1 MLLHGRGRIAGV
13 CLHLSV
19 ILPLLHA
26 ASLGAQV
33 RSEIIVGHVVLP
45 DGRPAAGA
53 LAQATRAPDR
63 KVFRASADLSG
74 RYEIRI
80 DSGSGDYLLHISLPT
95 NPSLSAY
102 RRRLLR
108 SAGSSDTIVHDV
120 RLSAG
125 ATNVSAVRV
134 EARRPLPPRGPDAI
148 GNETGSAS
156 QQAVGLAAAIA
167 PELRGDLAAF
177 AAALPGVLPT
187 NTGVSVFGLASSQNA
202 TMLNGMAFPG
212 TALPRDVRT
221 EVRVSTA
228 VYDPSRG
235 WFGGAETSVE
245 LAAARLFSESSGS
258 ITINAPAVQSGDP
271 ATGSRLARFTDLT
284 LSTGGSGLTL
294 RDRVSYN
301 FGVQYSQSVRHA
313 AALEDLD
320 AAALELSGLPR
331 DSALGV
337 LRQLQALQLPGG
349 VTSARL
355 VRTASVI
362 TRINSIENDPQTL
375 APRPS
380 SVGLIV
386 HAATQD
392 SRGLPS
398 SLLSTRTTAA
408 DGVRGV
414 FALQGVY
421 SRYIGT
427 GYLAE
432 AKTSLSA
439 VDEVLEP
446 AFALPHGFIQL
457 DPDVLGVGTPAA
469 AIRFGGSPAS
479 LVRRRQYT
487 WESRGE
493 LKYLSASTQR
503 HRYRLTADVRWDVQE
518 RQDRSNEFG
527 TFYYATLADFHAGT
541 PRVFSRALQETRGSV
556 STWNGFLAASHQLRP
571 AASVQVQY
579 GVRLEGTWLASDLGP
594 SAAVKS
600 ALSQNGPSSKL
611 LLHASPRVGF
621 SWAYGGRAPAT
632 AIVTT
637 PNVHFAFPSM
647 GVIKGGIGEFREML
661 GPTSAVGAVGGG
673 TLGDA
678 ESVLTCVGENI
689 PLADWGSYSVSPGT
703 IPTSCAPGH
712 TAPAVPTGAVAS
724 RFLDA
729 AFRPA
734 TNWRASLSW
743 SAGTSRIVWIVE
755 GVLNEGYSQPSLLN
769 LNQKAEPIFRTALE
783 DRPVFVSAQSIA
795 AQFGTVNASAARA
808 VPSLGPVIQVRSD
821 GRSSSRQLIVTLMP
835 NFARMR
841 LPLYGSLSYTLAS
854 ARQRL
859 RGYDA
864 TTFAAPNTLEWA
876 RARLMA
882 RHGVVA
888 QLGWNGRVVGVG
900 VAANLRSG
908 RPFTPI
914 VGSDVNADG
923 LKNDRAFIFVPEQ
936 LDAQAASR
944 MRALSQ
950 SGPANVRKCLRSQSG
965 AVAVA
970 NSCFESW
977 TTDLNARLTLAG
989 QFLSGWRRRVTASL
1003 VFSNLA
1009 AGADALLHGRHL
1021 AGWGSGRTP
1030 DPVLLSAVGFDSS
1043 ARRFRYAVNSQFGR
1057 QSAGVA
1063 LGNPGFRVALDV
1075 RLDLGVHASRQQL
1088 ARFVR
1093 PGRDGRPGPRLT
1105 ATELQQRFA
1114 RNVPEPYALI
1124 LAESDSL
1131 LLSSTQVRALQTR
1144 QVLFRAQ
1151 MDSAWRQL
1159 ANSLTEMPDSFNER
1173 VAFQLQ
1179 ERVID
1184 AVWNLGRVEL
1194 RSFLP
1199 TVLNS
1204 QQLLM
1209 LPSFAGLMYRAA
1221 RPLRGLRYFAIGRP

>member
-1 MLLHGRGRIAGV
+1 MLLHGWARIAGV
-13 CLHLSV
+13 CFRLSAV
-19 ILPLLHA
+19 LPLLHVK
-26 ASLGAQV
+26 SLGAQV
-33 RSEIIVGHVVLP
+33 RSEVIVGHVVLP

-53 LAQATRAPDR
+53 LAIATRAPDR
-63 KVFRASADLSG
+63 KVFRAAADLSG

-80 DSGSGDYLLHISLPT
+80 DSGSGDYLLHVSLPT
-95 NPSLSAY
+95 NTSLSAY

-125 ATNVSAVRV
+125 ATNVAAVRV

-148 GNETGSAS
+148 ANETGSAS

-177 AAALPGVLPT
+177 AAAMPGVLPT
-187 NTGVSVFGLASSQNA
+187 NTGVSVFGLPSSQNA

-212 TALPRDVRT
+212 TALPRDTRT
-221 EVRVSTA
+221 EVRVSSA

-235 WFGGAETSVE
+235 WFGGAETAVE
-245 LAAARLFSESSGS
+245 LAAARLFSESSGGV
-258 ITINAPAVQSGDP
+258 TINAPTVQSGDP
-271 ATGSRLARFTDLT
+271 VTGSPLARFTGMT

-301 FGVQYSQSVRHA
+301 FGVQYSQTVRHA
-313 AALEDLD
+313 SALEDLD

-331 DSALGV
+331 DSALSV
-337 LRQLQALQLPGG
+337 LRRLQALQLPGG
-349 VTSARL
+349 VPSARL
-355 VRTASVI
+355 VRSASVI

-375 APRPS
+375 APRPTS
-380 SVGLIV
+380 AGLIV

-392 SRGLPS
+392 TRGLPS

-408 DGVRGV
+408 DGQRSVL
-414 FALQGVY
+414 ALQGVY
-421 SRYIGT
+421 SRYVGT

-439 VDEVLEP
+439 VDEVLAP
-446 AFALPHGFIQL
+446 AFALPQGLVQL

-469 AIRFGGSPAS
+469 AMRFGGSPS
-479 LVRRRQYT
+479 SFVRRRQYT

-493 LKYLSASTQR
+493 LKYLSTSTQR
-503 HRYRLTADVRWDVQE
+503 HRYRVTADVRWDVEE
-518 RQDRSNEFG
+518 RQDRSNEYG
-527 TFYYATLADFHAGT
+527 TFYYATLTDFHAGT
-541 PRVFSRALQETRGSV
+541 PRVFSRALQGNRGSV

-571 AASVQVQY
+571 ATSLQVQY
-579 GVRLEGTWLASDLGP
+579 GVRVEGTWLASELGP
-594 SAAVKS
+594 SAVVKS
-600 ALSQNGPSSKL
+600 AFAQTGPSSKL
-611 LLHASPRVGF
+611 LLHASPRAGF

-632 AIVTT
+632 GIVTT
-637 PNVHFAFPSM
+637 PILHVAVPSM

-661 GPTSAVGAVGGG
+661 GPASAIGAVGGG
-673 TLGDA
+673 TFGDA
-678 ESVLTCVGENI
+678 ESVLTCVGENV
-689 PLADWGSYSVSPGT
+689 PLAHWGSYAVSPAM
-703 IPTSCAPGH
+703 IPATCAPGH
-712 TAPAVPTGAVAS
+712 ALPSAPTGVVAS

-729 AFRPA
+729 GFRPA

-743 SAGTSRIVWIVE
+743 SAGISKVIWIVE
-755 GVLNEGYSQPSLLN
+755 GILNEGYNQPSLLN
-769 LNQKAEPIFRTALE
+769 LNQKVEPVFTTALE
-783 DRPVFVSAQSIA
+783 NRPVFVNAQSIA
-795 AQFGTVNASAARA
+795 AQFGTVNASEART
-808 VPSLGPVIQVRSD
+808 VPSLGPAIEGRSD
-821 GRSSSRQLIVTLMP
+821 GRSRAQQLIVTLMP
-835 NFARMR
+835 NFARLR
-841 LPLYGSLSYTLAS
+841 LPLYGSLSYTLTS

-864 TTFAAPNTLEWA
+864 TTFAAPNRLEWA
-876 RARLMA
+876 RGSLMA

-888 QLGWNGRVVGVG
+888 QLAWNGRVVGVG
-900 VAANLRSG
+900 IAANLRSG

-914 VGSDVNADG
+914 VGSDINGDG
-923 LKNDRAFIFVPEQ
+923 LRNDRAFIFAPEQ
-936 LDAQAASR
+936 LDAPAASQ
-944 MRALSQ
+944 MRVLSQ
-950 SGPANVRKCLRSQSG
+950 SAPANVRRCLRSQSG

-970 NSCFESW
+970 NGCFGPW
-977 TTDLNARLTLAG
+977 TTDLNARFTLAG
-989 QFLSGWRRRVTASL
+989 QFLSDWRRRFTASV

-1030 DPVLLSAVGFDSS
+1030 DPVLLNVVGFDSS

-1057 QSAGVA
+1057 QGAGMA
-1063 LGNPGFRVALDV
+1063 LGSPGFRVALDV
-1075 RLDLGVHASRQQL
+1075 RMDLGRHVSRQQL

-1131 LLSSTQVRALQTR
+1131 LLSATQVRTLQAR
-1144 QVLFRAQ
+1144 QVLLRAQ

-1159 ANSLTEMPDSFNER
+1159 AVALVDMPDPFNER

-1184 AVWNLGRVEL
+1184 AVWNLGRVDL
-1194 RSFLP
+1194 QSFLP
-1199 TVLNS
+1199 TVLNP
-1204 QQLLM
+1204 QQVLM

>member
-1 MLLHGRGRIAGV
+1 MLLHGPGRIAGV

-19 ILPLLHA
+19 TVPLLYVG
-26 ASLGAQV
+26 SLGAQV
-33 RSEIIVGHVVLP
+33 RSEVIVGHVVLP

-53 LAQATRAPDR
+53 MAIATRAPDR

-80 DSGSGDYLLHISLPT
+80 DSGSGDYLLHVSLPT
-95 NPSLSAY
+95 NASVAAY
-102 RRRLLR
+102 RRRILR

-125 ATNVSAVRV
+125 ATNVAAVRV

-148 GNETGSAS
+148 ANETGSAS

-177 AAALPGVLPT
+177 AAAMPGVLPT
-187 NTGVSVFGLASSQNA
+187 NTGVSVFGLPSSQNA

-212 TALPRDVRT
+212 TALPRDMRT
-221 EVRVSTA
+221 DVRVSTA

-245 LAAARLFSESSGS
+245 LAAARLFSERSSS
-258 ITINAPAVQSGDP
+258 LTMNAPALQAGDP
-271 ATGSRLARFTDLT
+271 ATGSQLARFTDAT
-284 LSTGGSGLTL
+284 LSTGGSGLTA

-301 FGVQYSQSVRHA
+301 YGVQYSQTVRHA
-313 AALEDLD
+313 TALEDLD
-320 AAALELSGLPR
+320 TAALEFSGLPR

-349 VTSARL
+349 VASARV

-362 TRINSIENDPQTL
+362 SRINSVENDPQTL
-375 APRPS
+375 VPRPT

-386 HAATQD
+386 HASAQD

-408 DGVRGV
+408 DGQRGV
-414 FALQGVY
+414 LALQGVY
-421 SRYIGT
+421 SRYVGT

-432 AKTSLSA
+432 GKTSLSA
-439 VDEVLEP
+439 VDEVFEP
-446 AFALPHGFIQL
+446 AFELPQGFIQL
-457 DPDVLGVGTPAA
+457 DPDIVGVGTPAA

-493 LKYLSASTQR
+493 FKYLSASTQR
-503 HRYRLTADVRWDVQE
+503 HRYRVTTDVRWDVEE
-518 RQDRSNEFG
+518 RQDRSNAFG
-527 TFYYATLADFHAGT
+527 TFHYATLADFRAGT
-541 PRVFSRALQETRGSV
+541 PRGFSRTLQGNRGSV

-571 AASVQVQY
+571 ATNLQVQY
-579 GVRLEGTWLASDLGP
+579 GVRLEGTWLASELGP
-594 SAAVKS
+594 SAAVTS
-600 ALSQNGPSSKL
+600 AFAQTGPSSKL
-611 LLHASPRVGF
+611 LLHVSPRVGF

-632 AIVTT
+632 GIVTT
-637 PNVHFAFPSM
+637 PILHIAVPSM

-661 GPTSAVGAVGGG
+661 GPASAVGAVGGG
-673 TLGDA
+673 TIGDA
-678 ESVLTCVGENI
+678 ESVLTCAGESV
-689 PLADWGSYSVSPGT
+689 PLADWGRYSVSPAM
-703 IPTSCAPGH
+703 IPTTCAPGH
-712 TAPAVPTGAVAS
+712 AVPSAPTGVVAS

-743 SAGTSRIVWIVE
+743 SAGISKVIWIIE
-755 GVLNEGYSQPSLLN
+755 GILNEGYSQPSLLN
-769 LNQKAEPIFRTALE
+769 LNQKVEPVFTTALE
-783 DRPVFVSAQSIA
+783 NRPVLVRAQSIA
-795 AQFGTVNASAARA
+795 AQFGTVNASEARA
-808 VPSLGPVIQVRSD
+808 VPSLGPAIQGRSD
-821 GRSSSRQLIVTLMP
+821 GRSSSRQLVVTLMP
-835 NFARMR
+835 NFARWR
-841 LPLYGSLSYTLAS
+841 IPLYGSLSYSLTS
-854 ARQRL
+854 ARQL
-859 RGYDA
+859 MRGYDA
-864 TTFAAPNTLEWA
+864 TTFAAPNSLEWS
-876 RARLMA
+876 RGSLMA

-888 QLGWNGRVVGVG
+888 QLAWNGRVVGAG
-900 VAANLRSG
+900 IAANLRSG

-914 VGSDVNADG
+914 VGSDVNGDG
-923 LKNDRAFIFVPEQ
+923 LRNDRAFIFAPEQ
-936 LDAQAASR
+936 LDATAASQ
-944 MRALSQ
+944 MRVLTQ
-950 SGPANVRKCLRSQSG
+950 SGPANVRTCLRSQSG
-965 AVAVA
+965 AIAVA
-970 NSCFESW
+970 NSCVGSW
-977 TTDLNARLTLAG
+977 TTDLNARFTLAG
-989 QFLSGWRRRVTASL
+989 QFLPGWRRRVTASL

-1009 AGADALLHGRHL
+1009 AGVDALVHGRHL
-1021 AGWGSGRTP
+1021 AGWGSSRIL
-1030 DPVLLSAVGFDSS
+1030 DPVLLNVVGFDSS
-1043 ARRFRYAVNSQFGR
+1043 ARRFRYAVNSQFGKQR
-1057 QSAGVA
+1057 PDVA
-1063 LGNPGFRVALDV
+1063 FGNPGFRVALDV
-1075 RLDLGVHASRQQL
+1075 RLDLGVHPSRQQL

-1093 PGRDGRPGPRLT
+1093 PGRDGRPGKRLT

-1131 LLSSTQVRALQTR
+1131 LLSSTQVRTLQGR
-1144 QVLFRAQ
+1144 QVFLRAQ
-1151 MDSAWRQL
+1151 IDSAWRHL
-1159 ANSLTEMPDSFNER
+1159 ANALAEMPDPLNER

-1179 ERVID
+1179 ERAID

-1194 RSFLP
+1194 QVFLP

-1209 LPSFAGLMYRAA
+1209 LPSFAGLMYRAT
-1221 RPLRGLRYFAIGRP
+1221 RPLRGLRYFAIGR